1 MRPLFADPRTD
12 FAFYRIFG
20 TEEHKDVLLGF
31 LNHVL
36 ELDEAHRIVE
46 VHLLT
51 AEQRPKVKE
60 IKNSIVDVKCKDAR
74 GTIYVVEMQVAHVEA
89 FEKRVVYNVAKA
101 FVNQLGVGQDYPALN
116 DVVGV
121 TICEFE
127 LWPEDKVKGVPMLSH
142 WRMQEQHG
150 GATGLGQ
157 VQLVFLELPKYKAGN
172 APISMVD
179 KWAYFFRE
187 AKNLAVLPE
196 VLSEQPFRNALQAAL
211 SAGFTVEEWD
221 EYIRNGMVIEGNR
234 GAIPYAE
241 KRGEERGL
249 KQGLEQGKLSQ
260 ARAALRQ
267 VLAARQLDVSTDQET
282 RMGECI
288 DVETLERWLRQAIMA
303 ATTAEALA

>member
-127 LWPEDKVKGVPMLSH
+127 LWPEDKVEGRADVEPL
-142 WRMQEQHG
+142 
-150 GATGLGQ
+150 
-157 VQLVFLELPKYKAGN
+157 
-172 APISMVD
+172 
-179 KWAYFFRE
+179 AY
-187 AKNLAVLPE
+187 
-196 VLSEQPFRNALQAAL
+196 
-211 SAGFTVEEWD
+211 
-221 EYIRNGMVIEGNR
+221 
-234 GAIPYAE
+234 
-241 KRGEERGL
+241 
-249 KQGLEQGKLSQ
+249 
-260 ARAALRQ
+260 ARAARGSDGPWAGTIG
-267 VLAARQLDVSTDQET
+267 VFGAAEIQ
-282 RMGECI
+282 GG
-288 DVETLERWLRQAIMA
+288 
-303 ATTAEALA
+303 